1 MSRTTKLVDYS
12 DSEEELED
20 KMQAPARGLQEVN
33 NNCEVVEMEGP
44 GDPDH
49 YPGLEGRQ
57 ANYPVWAPPTT
68 LFRSLAREPVKDL
81 VVNGVSCLLRPV
93 RVELG
98 GKGGKVAFVARDG
111 VVDVAPRQM
120 VLRKK
125 VLVGP
130 S

>member
-1 MSRTTKLVDYS
+1 M
-12 DSEEELED
+12 
-20 KMQAPARGLQEVN
+20 
-33 NNCEVVEMEGP
+33 
-44 GDPDH
+44 
-49 YPGLEGRQ
+49 
-57 ANYPVWAPPTT
+57 WAPPTT

-125 VLVGP
+125 VLVCP